1 MKQRMAFT
9 PKSEEA
15 QANAVTRLVDG
26 SLSDAERPAIDAWA
40 SQRPEVRRQV
50 ESHRRVARELRTGGP
65 EVPERLVAAVEARI
79 RAANGSRGG
88 RRPGWLVSASK
99 WRPAAAVGAL
109 AAVSAVVVL
118 LAGGL
123 GGGHSAP
130 SIAAA
135 ARLAFAPATG
145 PAPAVKS
152 SKLLDVS
159 YSGVTYPNYA
169 KEFAALPT
177 GQRVDRIGGR
187 QALTVFYRLRG
198 GTRLS
203 YTVFSGRPVSLPR
216 AARAVVFDGVALRV
230 FSAPSSLAVVT
241 LVRFGHT
248 CVLAAPTDRDLV
260 LSLAAAP
267 IRPEAA

>member
-1 MKQRMAFT
+1 MAFT

-15 QANAVTRLVDG
+15 QAHAVTRLVDG

-40 SQRPEVRRQV
+40 SQRAEVTGQV

-79 RAANGSRGG
+79 RAANGSRGS

-118 LAGGL
+118 LAGGI

-267 IRPEAA
+267 IRPQAA

>member
-1 MKQRMAFT
+1 MKPTMAFT
-9 PKSEEA
+9 PESEEA
-15 QANAVTRLVDG
+15 QAQAVTRLVDG
-26 SLSDAERPAIDAWA
+26 SLSEAERSAIDAWA

-50 ESHRRVARELRTGGP
+50 ESHRRVVHELRTGGP
-65 EVPERLVAAVEARI
+65 DVPERLVGAVEARI
-79 RAANGSRGG
+79 RAANGSRRGW
-88 RRPGWLVSASK
+88 RPGWLVSASK
-99 WRPAAAVGAL
+99 WRPAVAVAAV
-109 AAVSAVVVL
+109 AAASAVVVL
-118 LAGGL
+118 VVGGI
-123 GGGHSAP
+123 GGGHPAP

-152 SKLLDVS
+152 SRLLDVS
-159 YSGVTYPNYA
+159 YAGVTYPNYA

-187 QALTVFYRLRG
+187 PALTVFYRLRG

-203 YTVFSGRPVSLPR
+203 YTVFSGKPVSLPR

-267 IRPEAA
+267 IRA